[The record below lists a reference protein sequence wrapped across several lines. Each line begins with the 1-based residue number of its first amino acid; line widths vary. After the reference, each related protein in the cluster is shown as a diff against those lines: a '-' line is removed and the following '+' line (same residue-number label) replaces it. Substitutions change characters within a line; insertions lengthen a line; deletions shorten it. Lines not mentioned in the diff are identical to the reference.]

1 MKNEKGE
8 DQTTRVFDAAIF
20 DHFAHAVMDE
30 MIRQCSVQED
40 RSAPFRAGRTRLY
53 KIFPLRKVYGGFA
66 ADG

>member
-1 MKNEKGE
+1 MRKEKIKQPG
-8 DQTTRVFDAAIF
+8 VFDAAIF

-30 MIRQCSVQED
+30 MIRQCVQYKRID
-40 RSAPFRAGRTRLY
+40 QHHFRVEERAY